1 MFGLSFHC
9 SYILKHMQC
18 FKRFKQWII
27 LWRNW
32 FSWFRVLK
40 STVLPLL
47 LVYINSHYCWC
58 LFTENHTDGTKCE
71 LSVSPDELHDG
82 QGKSGYSYR
91 KEPSYF
97 EIPTKEIHS
106 KPKTASQEVQE
117 IPTKDTDHKPP
128 ATPPVVQGHAS
139 FTIEFDDQT
148 PGKMKIKDHFTKLSI
163 RQRNPRNPSKESIAR
178 LTEVMSV
185 ENKVADWLVQS
196 DATMMKR
203 LEEQSETDKLLNKTF
218 KGKRQQ
224 RTVLYSWK
232 GFLKK

>member
-1 MFGLSFHC
+1 MLKLNWE
-9 SYILKHMQC
+9 ILKL
-18 FKRFKQWII
+18 FY
-27 LWRNW
+27 
-32 FSWFRVLK
+32 FSYFIKHW
-40 STVLPLL
+40 
-47 LVYINSHYCWC
+47 Y
-58 LFTENHTDGTKCE
+58 LFTENLKDGAKPE
-71 LSVSPDELHDG
+71 LSASPDELHNG

-97 EIPTKEIHS
+97 EIPTKEIHT

-148 PGKMKIKDHFTKLSI
+148 PGKMKIKDHVTKLSI
-163 RQRNPRNPSKESIAR
+163 RQRKHPTRESIAR

-196 DATMMKR
+196 DANMMR
-203 LEEQSETDKLLNKTF
+203 SLQEQPGSDELLNKTF

-224 RTVLYSWK
+224 RIIFVY
-232 GFLKK
+232 LKSLTEK